1 MVELNDVQTKRNK
14 IKAGNDMKKIESKQ
28 SPKPN
33 LKEVKKLKQ
42 H

>member
-14 IKAGNDMKKIESKQ
+14 IKAGNDIKKIESRK
-28 SPKPN
+28 PKPN